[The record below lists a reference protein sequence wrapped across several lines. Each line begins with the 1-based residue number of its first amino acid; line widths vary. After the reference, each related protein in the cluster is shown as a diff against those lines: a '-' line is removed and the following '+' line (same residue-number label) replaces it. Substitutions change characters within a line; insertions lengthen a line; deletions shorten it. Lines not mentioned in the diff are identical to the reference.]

1 MHTEETPKFSGSH
14 SKPEAVSVLRAV
26 LAQATTPRRPVS
38 HYDDSDVSSFAYPSS
53 TLLGGIHQWSWCD
66 RLSLPLHG
74 LMVSRY
80 RGEGAFTFASKGQE
94 LHLHV
99 NQVIKDL

>member
-1 MHTEETPKFSGSH
+1 MHTEEPSEFSGSH

-38 HYDDSDVSSFAYPSS
+38 RYDDSDVSSS

-99 NQVIKDL
+99 NQVIKGL